1 MKKKEISKNKKILY
15 ILFFIALFLCI
26 NVVYAATSSKIKFC
40 DYSGVRRTF
49 KVIGIIINLVK
60 IIVPLILMA
69 SAMISVFK
77 TVTTGKPEDFK
88 ASILQVVK
96 QGIAGLIIFCLPGL
110 LNFVFNSLVGYDDT
124 GFTSCTTC
132 LLDTEHCTIPDKDPE
147 IYTD

>member
-1 MKKKEISKNKKILY
+1 MKKEDLSKKKKVLY
-15 ILFFIALFLCI
+15 MLFFIAIFLCV

-40 DYSGVRRTF
+40 DYAGVRRTF

-69 SAMISVFK
+69 SAMISVSK
-77 TVTTGKPEDFK
+77 TITSGKTDDFK

-96 QGIAGLIIFCLPGL
+96 QGIAGLVIFCLPSV

-132 LLDTEHCTIPDKDPE
+132 LLDTGHCTIPDKDPE